1 MVPFSTYRKS
11 ISRRCHLVNALDDL
25 PNATVALLVSPKVL
39 SMRLLSLFRL
49 YPTFLGFPWSGGDH
63 LWSKFKWK
71 TIKPMTENDENLGWH
86 RRDEMASLVP
96 GIGKNRE
103 NDHWRHKL
111 SRMSGHFRLA
121 V

>member
-1 MVPFSTYRKS
+1 M
-11 ISRRCHLVNALDDL
+11 NALDDR

-39 SMRLLSLFRL
+39 SMRLLNLFRL
-49 YPTFLGFPWSGGDH
+49 YDFWVFMVRCMVTICGRNS
-63 LWSKFKWK
+63 KWK
-71 TIKPMTENDENLGWH
+71 TIKQMTENEKNLGWH

-103 NDHWRHKL
+103 YDHWRHKL